1 MTSELFR
8 KSFEKIPLSTTI
20 FVRKYVDVLKRLQHL
35 LEQKGYTL
43 DDLEALIGESYH
55 QEGYNFSLKTIS
67 KLEALLGEEIISV
80 TASSNKLEGT

>member
-1 MTSELFR
+1 MTNELFR

-20 FVRKYVDVLKRLQHL
+20 FIRKYVDVLKKIQHL
-35 LEQKGYTL
+35 LEQKGYSL
-43 DDLEALIGESYH
+43 DDLEELIGEPYS